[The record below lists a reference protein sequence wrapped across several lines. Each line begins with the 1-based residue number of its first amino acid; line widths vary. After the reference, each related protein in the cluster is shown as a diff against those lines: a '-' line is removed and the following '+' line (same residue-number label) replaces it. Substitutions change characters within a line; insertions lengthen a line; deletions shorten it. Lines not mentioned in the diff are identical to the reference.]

1 MPVPRK
7 STSCTP
13 TLIMADLSATPQDM
27 KPEGKSAFEHN
38 ESVDGADGELEL
50 ETLSTSEEAAL
61 RKSLLRKLDTR
72 ILPVLA
78 LLFLFSFL

>member
-13 TLIMADLSATPQDM
+13 TLIMADMSATPQDM

-38 ESVDGADGELEL
+38 ESVDGADGELG
-50 ETLSTSEEAAL
+50 TLSTSEEAAL

>member
-1 MPVPRK
+1 MPLAPPFAEPVK
-7 STSCTP
+7 P
-13 TLIMADLSATPQDM
+13 T
-27 KPEGKSAFEHN
+27 FEHM
-38 ESVDGADGELEL
+38 EKSSAAEDDVHDDQSVGHLSLTVAD
-50 ETLSTSEEAAL
+50 EAAL